1 MPSRFES
8 LLKRMQPV
16 VQIEPADRVAAPPAV
31 EEEDDEGPYAAIY
44 ARTAKE
50 LLDVQISTSDVL
62 DSRVSTALG
71 VGSTVLP
78 LAFGLL
84 TISGALLGKWVIGF
98 LVVSLIAYIVLLFAS
113 LKSSVGEQL
122 DRRPNTADLRNA
134 YENANDPAS
143 FERWIADELLASVD
157 YNDDVLDIK
166 ARWAGIAIWALHA
179 EGIALSVASV
189 LALPTIF

>member
-8 LLKRMQPV
+8 LLKRVQPV
-16 VQIEPADRVAAPPAV
+16 VQIEPADRVATPPVA
-31 EEEDDEGPYAAIY
+31 EEDDEGPYAAIY

-62 DSRVSTALG
+62 DSRVATALG

>member
-1 MPSRFES
+1 MP
-8 LLKRMQPV
+8 
-16 VQIEPADRVAAPPAV
+16 PAPAPAPAPP
-31 EEEDDEGPYAAIY
+31 EDDEAPYAATY

-62 DSRVSTALG
+62 DARVATALG

-84 TISGALLGKWVIGF
+84 TISGAVLGAWVIGF
-98 LVVSLIAYIVLLFAS
+98 LIVALVAYIVLLFAS

-143 FERWIADELLASVD
+143 FERWIAEELLESVD
-157 YNDDVLDIK
+157 YNDDVLELK
-166 ARWAGIAIWALHA
+166 ARWAGVAVWALHA
-179 EGIALSVASV
+179 EGIALAIASV
-189 LALPTIF
+189 LALPDLF

>member
-1 MPSRFES
+1 MVQVEAAES
-8 LLKRMQPV
+8 P
-16 VQIEPADRVAAPPAV
+16 PPPAV
-31 EEEDDEGPYAAIY
+31 PVEEDEAPYAATY

-62 DSRVSTALG
+62 DARVATALG

-84 TISGALLGKWVIGF
+84 TISGALLGPWVIGF
-98 LVVSLIAYIVLLFAS
+98 LVVALIAYIVLLFAS

-143 FERWIADELLASVD
+143 FERWIAEELLESVD
-157 YNDDVLDIK
+157 YNDDVLNLK
-166 ARWAGIAIWALHA
+166 ARWAGISIWALHA
-179 EGIALSVASV
+179 EGIALAIASV
-189 LALPTIF
+189 LALPELF

>member
-16 VQIEPADRVAAPPAV
+16 VQVEAAEPPPLPVAPGD
-31 EEEDDEGPYAAIY
+31 EDEAPYAATY

-62 DSRVSTALG
+62 DARVATALG

-84 TISGALLGKWVIGF
+84 TISGALLGRWVTGF
-98 LVVSLIAYIVLLFAS
+98 LVVALIAYVVLLFAS

-143 FERWIADELLASVD
+143 FERWIAEELLESVD
-157 YNDDVLDIK
+157 YNDDVLELK
-166 ARWAGIAIWALHA
+166 ARWAGIAVWALHA
-179 EGIALSVASV
+179 EGIALAIASV
-189 LALPTIF
+189 LALPEVF